1 MRKKILGN
9 ISINLIVKAIG
20 YLASFVTVLYVTRV
34 LQPAAFGRAAFANTA
49 AGYFVMLSA
58 LGMPIYAAR
67 TCAEKRDDRKALSL
81 SVNELW
87 SINVLLSVIST
98 AVFLLLLLVVPR
110 LRENRALLL
119 IFGSG
124 MILQTMGCE
133 WLFQGL
139 EKFRLLAAAAL
150 CSWAVS
156 LAGIFLFVRS
166 EENVLVYAAL
176 SVLAAYGSSI
186 LCFFMLPRYVDFS
199 FRIRI
204 NPKHFR
210 PLLLFFMMSCAVSIY
225 SNLDLVMLGFMKPD
239 YETGLYSVAAKG
251 KAALTLL
258 SGVVW
263 STIMPYATV
272 LWKNGERRRFE
283 SLARKTTVLVFG
295 VQLLMT
301 VFCYLL
307 AEPIILL
314 LGGGAYLGAVPAFRI
329 LLLSLVPIGLS
340 NILGGQVLI
349 PAGKEKHLLLAELA
363 GAAVNFTTN
372 LFLIPYLSIMGAA
385 ATTVLAE
392 LVVWLICLYD
402 VRKDLQMDFGP
413 GLFLLVL
420 RRGKKEWRKL
430 LSVVENRFWG
440 DRLPCYC
447 PCCDTRLRG
456 FINGGYDTW
465 KDFFNPER
473 YVLQDQEVI
482 CPVCG
487 SLPRHRILVSWMQEH
502 EGLFRGKE
510 ILHFAQEK
518 CIHMWL
524 DRNHLTCT
532 TADLYQPADLKLDIE
547 DTGLQDGAY
556 DVIICNHVLEHVS
569 DFRKA
574 LTELYRILR
583 PDGMILLS
591 FPVDER
597 LETVWEDESI
607 RTEEGRRE
615 HFGQN
620 DHRRVFGRDSAALLE
635 SFGFAAEEIRGE
647 DYDSSIK
654 PVIGPADYDYNVLW
668 KLRKNEKSRSG
679 RG

>member
-1 MRKKILGN
+1 MRKRILEN
-9 ISINLIVKAIG
+9 ISINLFVKAVS

-49 AGYFVMLSA
+49 AGDFVMLSA

-67 TCAEKRDDRKALSL
+67 TCAEKREDRKALSR

-87 SINVLLSVIST
+87 SINVLLTVGSA
-98 AVFLLLLLVVPR
+98 AVFLLLILLVPR
-110 LRENRALLL
+110 LRENRSLFL
-119 IFGSG
+119 IFGSA
-124 MILQTMGCE
+124 MVFQTMGCQ
-133 WLFQGL
+133 WLFRGL
-139 EKFRLLAAAAL
+139 EKFGFLAAAAL
-150 CSWAVS
+150 CSQAVS
-156 LAGIFLFVRS
+156 LAGIFLLVRS
-166 EENVLVYAAL
+166 EENVLAYAAL

-186 LCFFMLPRYVDFS
+186 FCFFMLPRVVDFS
-199 FRIRI
+199 FRIHI

-210 PLLLFFMMSCAVSIY
+210 PLLVFFMMSCAVSIY

-239 YETGLYSVAAKG
+239 FETGLYSVAAKG

-263 STIMPYATV
+263 STIMPHATV
-272 LWKNGERRRFE
+272 LWKNGARRQFE
-283 SLARKTTVLVFG
+283 SLARKTIVFVFG
-295 VQLLMT
+295 IQLLIT
-301 VFCYLL
+301 VFCFLL
-307 AEPIILL
+307 ARPIILL
-314 LGGGAYLGAVPAFRI
+314 LGGGAYLGSVPVFRI

-349 PAGKEKHLLLAELA
+349 PAGKEKRLLSAELV
-363 GAAVNFTTN
+363 GAAVNFTAN
-372 LFLIPYLSIMGAA
+372 LFVIPRFSIEGAA

-392 LVVWLICLYD
+392 VVVWLICLYYAG
-402 VRKDLQMDFGP
+402 KDLQMDFGA

-420 RRGKKEWRKL
+420 RRGKREGQKL
-430 LSVVENRFWG
+430 LAVAENRFWG
-440 DRLPCYC
+440 DRLPYYC

-456 FINGGYDTW
+456 LVNGGYD
-465 KDFFNPER
+465 KIPDSYNPER
-473 YVLQDQEVI
+473 YASMDQEVI

-487 SLPRHRILVSWMQEH
+487 SLPRHRILVSWMQERRD
-502 EGLFRGKE
+502 LFMGKE
-510 ILHFAQEK
+510 ILHFAQER
-518 CIHMWL
+518 CVRRWM
-524 DRNHLTCT
+524 DRNHLSAV

-574 LTELYRILR
+574 LRELRRILR

-591 FPVDER
+591 FPVDEK
-597 LETVWEDESI
+597 LETVYEDESI
-607 RTEEGRRE
+607 STEEGRRE

-620 DHRRVFGRDSAALLE
+620 DHLRVFGADSTALLE
-635 SFGFAAEEIRGE
+635 SFGFTAEEIRGE
-647 DYDSSIK
+647 EYDGSIK

-668 KLRKNEKSRSG
+668 RLRKK
-679 RG
+679 